1 MTTPSYLVAPTRD
14 HGQQLQRPTAPA
26 SITAQPGAHA
36 AAGCWGWGTC
46 MGCMGCCAAWGGGR
60 LGTPA
65 ALLGLLRWMRAAL
78 TAALNAALSA
88 LTVCLN
94 PTSAHALPSERARTR
109 ASIRARTHTRFHQST
124 PGVHPGS
131 CSCMLIGIPEE
142 GLPDSSAFPCE
153 SRRGPPESVKI
164 DDFHTFPKKKR
175 SARRLSRS
183 HPPQRVLGVRGLG
196 V

>member
-1 MTTPSYLVAPTRD
+1 VITASSSSD
-14 HGQQLQRPTAPA
+14 QQLQRA
-26 SITAQPGAHA
+26 SRPSQAHMLLQ
-36 AAGCWGWGTC
+36 GVGG
-46 MGCMGCCAAWGGGR
+46 GGHAWGAWGVAPHGVVA
-60 LGTPA
+60 GWA
-65 ALLGLLRWMRAAL
+65 RAH
-78 TAALNAALSA
+78 TSSA
-88 LTVCLN
+88 VGPPEMDEGSTHCSTQCSTKCTHCM
-94 PTSAHALPSERARTR
+94 PEPHQCAHALPSERARTR

-124 PGVHPGS
+124 PGVYPGS